1 MANEAWTVLK
11 LLGWMKKH
19 FTARNVDS
27 PRLAAEVLLAHVL
40 GCQRIELY
48 ARHDKEPTEQ
58 QRATLRDMVKRA
70 AEHVPVAYL
79 VGKKEFYSL
88 AFKVTADVLIPRP
101 ETEGVVGEALAIIER
116 LGRAAKVWDVCTGSG
131 CVAVAIASQSPEA
144 AVLATDICEAALAVA
159 AENARAHAVGDRVR
173 VARADLF
180 TPLPAEGAD
189 LAPFDVVTA
198 NPPYVAE
205 GDVVGESV
213 KHEPRGALYAGA
225 DGLDVIRRLV
235 PMAAG
240 VLARG
245 GGLVMEFGRGQAD
258 AVRELIV
265 ATGAFTEP
273 EIRRDQA
280 HIERIAVTMKK

>member
-1 MANEAWTVLK
+1 MANDAWTVLK
-11 LLGWMKKH
+11 LLGWMKEH
-19 FTARNVDS
+19 FGARKVDS

-48 ARHDKEPTEQ
+48 ARYDKEPTEQ
-58 QRATLRDMVKRA
+58 QRATLRELVKRA

-88 AFKVTADVLIPRP
+88 AFKVTEDVLIPRP
-101 ETEGVVGEALAIIER
+101 ETEGVVSEALAIIER
-116 LGRAAKVWDVCTGSG
+116 LDRPAKVWDVCTGSG
-131 CVAVAIASQSPEA
+131 CVAVAIANQALEVT
-144 AVLATDICEAALAVA
+144 VLATDVCEAALAVA
-159 AENARAHAVGDRVR
+159 AENARALDAGDRVR
-173 VARADLF
+173 VARADLLA
-180 TPLPAEGAD
+180 LPAEGAD

-205 GDVVGESV
+205 GDEVGESV
-213 KHEPRGALYAGA
+213 KYEPRAALYAGK

-240 VLARG
+240 VLASG
-245 GGLVMEFGRGQAD
+245 GALVMEFGRGQAD

-265 ATGAFTEP
+265 ATGAFAEP
-273 EIRRDQA
+273 QIRRDQA
-280 HIERIAVTMKK
+280 HIERIAVTMKR